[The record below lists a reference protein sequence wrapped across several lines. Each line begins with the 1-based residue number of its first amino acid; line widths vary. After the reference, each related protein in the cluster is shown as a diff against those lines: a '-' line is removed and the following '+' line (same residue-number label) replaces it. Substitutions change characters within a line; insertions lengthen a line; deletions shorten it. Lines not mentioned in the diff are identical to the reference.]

1 MAYWSLFLS
10 SFISA
15 TLFPLNSEVVFI
27 ALLYK
32 DYSVVLLLLVA
43 TMGNTLGSYTTYGV
57 GRMGSV
63 KWLKRFGYND
73 NKASRYKLLIE
84 RHGFW
89 LGFLAW
95 VPVVGDVFVLFLGF
109 FKVPFL
115 PSALTILVGKAVRYV
130 AIYLLIDKM

>member
-32 DYSVVLLLLVA
+32 DFPVVPLIIVA
-43 TMGNTLGSYTTYGV
+43 TIGNCLGSYTTYYV
-57 GRMGSV
+57 GRLGSV
-63 KWLKRFGYND
+63 KWLKRFGYNQ
-73 NKASRYKLLIE
+73 NKESNYKVLIE

-95 VPVVGDVFVLFLGF
+95 VPLVGDVFVLFLGF

-115 PSALTILVGKAVRYV
+115 PSALAIFVGKAARYT
-130 AIYLLIDKM
+130 AIYVLFDKM